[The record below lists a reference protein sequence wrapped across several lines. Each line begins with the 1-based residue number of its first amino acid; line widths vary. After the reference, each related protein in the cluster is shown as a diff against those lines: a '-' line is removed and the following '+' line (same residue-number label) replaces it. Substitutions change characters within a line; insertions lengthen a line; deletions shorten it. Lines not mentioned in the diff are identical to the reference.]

1 MLKRATLAS
10 TLFLVVPAN
19 LFAEPGAI
27 STPAWCCPNQCQID
41 DGGARL
47 LPRED
52 GSGEFDLLLEDV
64 RVPVMPGA
72 FHGMSESGPM
82 RYCVGYDTFGN
93 RQIKC
98 LFVPSLV

>member
-1 MLKRATLAS
+1 MQFHNFLAS
-10 TLFLVVPAN
+10 MLFLAAPVGSY
-19 LFAEPGAI
+19 AESAAP
-27 STPAWCCPNQCQID
+27 STPAWCCPTQCQFD
-41 DGGARL
+41 RGNAKL

-72 FHGMSESGPM
+72 IHSTSEHGPM
-82 RYCVGYDTFGN
+82 QYCLGFDAFGD

-98 LFVPSLV
+98 LFVPPLV